1 MVGKVGM
8 FVEHRIGMVG
18 RFDGHMMDEVRKF
31 EGRNLSLDLY
41 NEVMGWGIGHVHV
54 YTLC

>member
-8 FVEHRIGMVG
+8 FVEHRIGKVG